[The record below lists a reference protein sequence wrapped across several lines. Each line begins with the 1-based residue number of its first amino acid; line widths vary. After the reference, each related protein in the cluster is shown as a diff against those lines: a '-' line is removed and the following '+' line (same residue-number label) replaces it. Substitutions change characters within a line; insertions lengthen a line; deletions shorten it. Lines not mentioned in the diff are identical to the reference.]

1 MRHSSLL
8 LVLIPR
14 CRALPA
20 KLAAIRC
27 YDMLDLRALIHP
39 LLARLAGE
47 LRETTHMGRARRGRG
62 RLSRQ
67 DPGLAHDHDV
77 AGTGARAKAGRLAE
91 IGEFL
96 RRTVAGWS
104 DGRAPAGPS

>member
-1 MRHSSLL
+1 M
-8 LVLIPR
+8 LIPR

-47 LRETTHMGRARRGRG
+47 LRETTHMAV
-62 RLSRQ
+62 L
-67 DPGLAHDHDV
+67 D
-77 AGTGARAKAGRLAE
+77 GAE
-91 IGEFL
+91 
-96 RRTVAGWS
+96 VV
-104 DGRAPAGPS
+104 